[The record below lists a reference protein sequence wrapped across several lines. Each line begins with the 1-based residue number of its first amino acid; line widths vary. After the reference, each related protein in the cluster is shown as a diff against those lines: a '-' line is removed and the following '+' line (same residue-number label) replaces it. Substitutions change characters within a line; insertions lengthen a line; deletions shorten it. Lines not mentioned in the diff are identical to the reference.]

1 MQYYSKSRLGEVE
14 LASSAFG
21 QAMAVT
27 PLQVCTAISAAV
39 NGGYLVM
46 VENLIFPLCGLLCLM
61 LILSGIMASAISK
74 RIVKP
79 INELDLESPEENR
92 IYEELSPLLSKI
104 HRQNREIQN
113 QLELAKQQQEEF
125 SLITENM
132 QEGLIVI
139 DKYTM
144 ILSAN
149 SSAWN
154 LFRVD
159 KVCQGESVYCLD
171 RAEDF
176 RHAIE
181 QVLSGEHAELILKLN
196 GSDIQLIANPVVRG
210 QKTEGA
216 VILLV
221 NVTEKLER
229 ENLRRE
235 FSANVSHEL
244 KTPLT
249 SISGFAEIMQGGL
262 VKCEDIPKFAGRIY
276 KESQRLFATMG
287 MKIVLSGTDSL
298 GFWLAM
304 DEELYDRAKPIHTTF
319 IPYREYSRLLGIDSI
334 DEYIRYGGTLRAG
347 ELAFD
352 DEDVN
357 AQDAS
362 FRDDESTRRYID
374 TAICKNIQ
382 HSLACYESGGHF
394 RHLYSLY
401 EAGELTSAIN
411 RIIEDMNH
419 RFLISVLTDD
429 FLSHDLRLTAANLR
443 KERDP
448 EKRTEALDAIDTE
461 AVTQRL
467 MELLDIR
474 NKEEQSIGITT
485 AHIIEIKQ
493 YLAALELIVDCP
505 IESADPGIEPVEHIL
520 FTQPGM
526 RYCQAQALVHSLLKD
541 EQFSALSEYDK
552 MQITGRILEEV
563 RGRMMEDIVLL
574 ETMKAA
580 DKDHRV
586 FKLQFEAGEFDMVI
600 YDQKENSCEIFEIK
614 HSSKQVPLQYRHLVD
629 EDKCQRTERRFGPI
643 HGRYILYRGEDAQM
657 ENGVQYW
664 NVENYLKALPTLDIV
679 QVQEIGMQPIEPT
692 L

>member
-1 MQYYSKSRLGEVE
+1 MGYVLKAVL
-14 LASSAFG
+14 SSAQHPEYG
-21 QAMAVT
+21 QITVPFPIPDEKYDRMIELLE
-27 PLQVCTAISAAV
+27 PLEIGDALRQDCRVD
-39 NGGYLVM
+39 
-46 VENLIFPLCGLLCLM
+46 
-61 LILSGIMASAISK
+61 
-74 RIVKP
+74 
-79 INELDLESPEENR
+79 ELDSFYTVLNR
-92 IYEELSPLLSKI
+92 LVGSLVNFDELDY
-104 HRQNREIQN
+104 
-113 QLELAKQQQEEF
+113 LAKRLDSFDDGEAAQFQGMACKLGVSNIKDFINLTFCCQQATVITDF
-125 SLITENM
+125 S
-132 QEGLIVI
+132 
-139 DKYTM
+139 D
-144 ILSAN
+144 
-149 SSAWN
+149 
-154 LFRVD
+154 
-159 KVCQGESVYCLD
+159 LD
-171 RAEDF
+171 
-176 RHAIE
+176 AIGR
-181 QVLSGEHAELILKLN
+181 QHYM
-196 GSDIQLIANPVVRG
+196 
-210 QKTEGA
+210 T
-216 VILLV
+216 
-221 NVTEKLER
+221 
-229 ENLRRE
+229 
-235 FSANVSHEL
+235 
-244 KTPLT
+244 
-249 SISGFAEIMQGGL
+249 MQGGGCRIEEL
-262 VKCEDIPKFAGRIY
+262 ERLDGRKFALDLILNHLEGRITPY
-276 KESQRLFATMG
+276 G
-287 MKIVLSGTDSL
+287 VV
-298 GFWLAM
+298 
-304 DEELYDRAKPIHTTF
+304 YD
-319 IPYREYSRLLGIDSI
+319 SRLLGIDSI

-474 NKEEQSIGITT
+474 NMEEQSIGITT

-493 YLAALELIVDCP
+493 YLTALELIVDCP

-526 RYCQAQALVHSLLKD
+526 RYCQAQALIHSLLKD

-552 MQITGRILEEV
+552 TQITGRILEEV

-614 HSSKQVPLQYRHLVD
+614 HSSKQVPFQYRHLVD

-679 QVQEIGMQPIEPT
+679 QVQEIGMQSIEPT

>member
-1 MQYYSKSRLGEVE
+1 MGYVLKAVL
-14 LASSAFG
+14 SSAQHPEYG
-21 QAMAVT
+21 QITVPFPIPDEKYDRMIELLE
-27 PLQVCTAISAAV
+27 PLEIGDALRQDCRVD
-39 NGGYLVM
+39 
-46 VENLIFPLCGLLCLM
+46 
-61 LILSGIMASAISK
+61 
-74 RIVKP
+74 
-79 INELDLESPEENR
+79 ELDSFYTVLNR
-92 IYEELSPLLSKI
+92 LVGSLVNFDELDY
-104 HRQNREIQN
+104 
-113 QLELAKQQQEEF
+113 LAKRLDSFDDGEAAQFQGMACKLGVSNIKDFINLTFCCQQATVITDF
-125 SLITENM
+125 S
-132 QEGLIVI
+132 
-139 DKYTM
+139 D
-144 ILSAN
+144 
-149 SSAWN
+149 
-154 LFRVD
+154 
-159 KVCQGESVYCLD
+159 LD
-171 RAEDF
+171 
-176 RHAIE
+176 AIGR
-181 QVLSGEHAELILKLN
+181 QHYM
-196 GSDIQLIANPVVRG
+196 
-210 QKTEGA
+210 T
-216 VILLV
+216 
-221 NVTEKLER
+221 
-229 ENLRRE
+229 
-235 FSANVSHEL
+235 
-244 KTPLT
+244 
-249 SISGFAEIMQGGL
+249 MQGGGCRIEEL
-262 VKCEDIPKFAGRIY
+262 ERLDGRKFALDLILNHLEGRITPY
-276 KESQRLFATMG
+276 G
-287 MKIVLSGTDSL
+287 VV
-298 GFWLAM
+298 
-304 DEELYDRAKPIHTTF
+304 YD
-319 IPYREYSRLLGIDSI
+319 SRLLGIDSI

-485 AHIIEIKQ
+485 AHILEIKQ
-493 YLAALELIVDCP
+493 YLTALELIVDCP

-526 RYCQAQALVHSLLKD
+526 RYCQAQALIHSLLKD

-552 MQITGRILEEV
+552 TQITGRILEEV

-614 HSSKQVPLQYRHLVD
+614 HSSKQVPFQYRHLVD

-679 QVQEIGMQPIEPT
+679 QVQEIGMQSIEPT